1 MAIYAIGDLQG
12 CYEEFKRLLDTIGFD
27 PSSDTLWLTGD
38 LVNRGPHSLAT
49 LRLVHGLGD
58 SVVTVLGNHDLHLL
72 AMALAPGSSRTRKS
86 HPLQR
91 IACASD
97 GDELIE
103 WLRSR
108 PLLHVDRALKK
119 ALVHAGILPRWSMKK
134 AQRLAAE
141 VESALRGDKA
151 ETLLRGIYGN
161 KPALWRNDLK
171 GIARLRYI
179 TNVFTRMRM
188 LTLRGGLDLK
198 TKGLPA
204 SGPMHSKPWFA
215 VPHKR
220 KDTEVV
226 FGHWSALGYFRGNG
240 VVGLDSGCVWGR
252 CLTAIRLDCDENE
265 AVPVSI
271 ECDALK
277 ALRQ

>member
-12 CYEEFKRLLDTIGFD
+12 CYEEFKRLLDAIAFEPGK
-27 PSSDTLWLTGD
+27 DTLWLTGD

-72 AMALAPGSSRTRKS
+72 AMALAPKTRSTRRT
-86 HPLQR
+86 HPLR
-91 IACASD
+91 HVINAPD
-97 GDELIE
+97 GDLLID
-103 WLRSR
+103 WLRRR
-108 PLLHVDRALKK
+108 PLLHVDQQLNK
-119 ALVHAGILPRWSMKK
+119 ALVHAGILPRWGIKK
-134 AQRLAAE
+134 ALRLAHE
-141 VESALRGDKA
+141 VEAVLRGDEA
-151 ETLLRGIYGN
+151 TQYLQGIYGN

-171 GIARLRYI
+171 GITRLRFI

-188 LTLRGGLDLK
+188 LTLRGGLDLN

-220 KDTEVV
+220 KHVEVV
-226 FGHWSALGYFRGNG
+226 FGHWSALGYFHDHG
-240 VVGLDSGCVWGR
+240 VIGLDSGCVWGR
-252 CLTAIRLDCDENE
+252 CLTAIRLDKAERKSTPISIDCKSIA
-265 AVPVSI
+265 AV
-271 ECDALK
+271 
-277 ALRQ
+277 R